1 MSSLRNVFAAAACG
15 ASLLA
20 VAPAS
25 AATVTLDFESP
36 VPAPLTLHADT
47 PGIMD
52 GNCAD
57 RPCLAVN
64 KVGAA
69 VLSITA
75 PLTFTVTSFW
85 FHLQGKKDDMIVT
98 TDKGSISLTEALYP
112 HNNGGQILD
121 VSLNSIFQDIT
132 SLSFLMTHGTGRV
145 DDIAV
150 NYPAPVPL
158 PATGL
163 MLMGALGGIAAL
175 RRKKQNRT
183 A

>member
-1 MSSLRNVFAAAACG
+1 MSSLRNVFAAAACA

-25 AATVTLDFESP
+25 AATVTLDFNSP
-36 VPAPLTLHADT
+36 VPAPLTLDADS
-47 PGIMD
+47 PGIID

-57 RPCLAVN
+57 RPCLGVN
-64 KVGAA
+64 KNGPA
-69 VLSITA
+69 VLSIA
-75 PLTFTVTSFW
+75 SPLTFSVASFW
-85 FHLQGKKDDMIVT
+85 FQLLGNKADMTIE

-112 HNNGGQILD
+112 HNNDGQIFD
-121 VSLNSIFQDIT
+121 ASLNLIFQDIT
-132 SLSFLMTHGTGRV
+132 YLSFLMNKGNGRV

-163 MLMGALGGIAAL
+163 MLLGALGGIAAL
-175 RRKKQNRT
+175 RRKKQNPT